1 MELKQVTATTLQVQG
16 DQMRFRNGTQTGPET
31 TTKHRNNGTLS

>member
-1 MELKQVTATTLQVQG
+1 MELKQVSVTTLQVQS
-16 DQMRFRNGTQTGPET
+16 DRMRFRNGTQTGPKT

>member
-16 DQMRFRNGTQTGPET
+16 DQMRFRNGTQTGP
-31 TTKHRNNGTLS
+31 KNNNKTS